1 MEYDDVY
8 ISDNKEEDILKI
20 CDDLNLN
27 DINKDEII
35 DANNKE
41 NKKYSFDDNIENNNL
56 NKHLSEAIKI
66 KLLITI
72 QNQNLK
78 NKNVVVQI
86 KEVEKN
92 L

>member
-8 ISDNKEEDILKI
+8 ISDNKEEDILKT

-56 NKHLSEAIKI
+56 NKPLSEAIKI
-66 KLLITI
+66 KLLIII

-78 NKNVVVQI
+78 NKNVIVQI